1 MWATSIRPTSDSAS
15 SAISDAYDCGVPD
28 REVAARLAGLRR
40 AGVDLERRL
49 RADQLPADDS
59 EAYWRGQI
67 ATWRASIEEQLAQ
80 YPFQL
85 RAIQYPI
92 PETDPEASWD
102 RAALAELGELRTR
115 LDAIIPR
122 IAPEE

>member
-1 MWATSIRPTSDSAS
+1 MS
-15 SAISDAYDCGVPD
+15 D

-49 RADQLPADDS
+49 RADELAADDS
-59 EAYWRGQI
+59 EAYWRAQI
-67 ATWRASIEEQLAQ
+67 DAWRASIEGELGH

-85 RAIQYPI
+85 RAVQHPVRAE
-92 PETDPEASWD
+92 PDASWD
-102 RAALAELGELRTR
+102 GNALCELVELRTR

-122 IAPEE
+122 IAPDP

>member
-1 MWATSIRPTSDSAS
+1 M
-15 SAISDAYDCGVPD
+15 PD

-49 RADQLPADDS
+49 RADPLSADDS

-67 ATWRASIEEQLAQ
+67 DAWRLSIESQLTH

-85 RAIQYPI
+85 RAIQAPI
-92 PETDPEASWD
+92 PAMDPETGWHQLTLGE
-102 RAALAELGELRTR
+102 LAELRTR

-122 IAPEE
+122 IAPED

>member
-1 MWATSIRPTSDSAS
+1 M
-15 SAISDAYDCGVPD
+15 PD

-40 AGVDLERRL
+40 GGVDLERRL
-49 RADQLPADDS
+49 RADPLSADDS

-67 ATWRASIEEQLAQ
+67 DTWRASIVSQLTH

-85 RAIQYPI
+85 RAIQSPI
-92 PETDPEASWD
+92 PEGDPEARWD
-102 RAALAELGELRTR
+102 QQTLGELAELRTR

-122 IAPEE
+122 IAPED

>member
-1 MWATSIRPTSDSAS
+1 MV
-15 SAISDAYDCGVPD
+15 VPD

-49 RADQLPADDS
+49 RADQLSADDS
-59 EAYWRGQI
+59 EAYWGGQI
-67 ATWRASIEEQLAQ
+67 DAWRASIEGQLTL

-85 RAIQYPI
+85 RAVQHPL
-92 PETDPEASWD
+92 PALEPDARWD
-102 RAALAELGELRTR
+102 QLALAELAELRTR

-122 IAPEE
+122 IAPES